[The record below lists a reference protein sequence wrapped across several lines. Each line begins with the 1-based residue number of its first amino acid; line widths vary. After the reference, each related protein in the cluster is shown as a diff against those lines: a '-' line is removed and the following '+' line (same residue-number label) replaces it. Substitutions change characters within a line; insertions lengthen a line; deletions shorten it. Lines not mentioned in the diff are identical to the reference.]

1 MLGPLEALGPA
12 GPVTLGRGKLR
23 LLLSVLVLHA
33 GELVSRRA
41 IIDALWPEEPPPSAA
56 QTVESYVS
64 RLRAALRCAGAEGE
78 IIASAPGGY
87 RLVRDGHRI
96 DCEAFTELARLARDA
111 LARGDAA
118 MASDRARE
126 AAQLWR
132 GPALAGI
139 ADEPAVRGD
148 AAALEEQRL
157 AAFETGAEAM
167 LALGRHAEAIPG
179 LRVEAERHPERER
192 VHELLMLALY
202 RDGRQIEALE
212 VYRAVRTRLDEELGL
227 EPGPALRQLQEKVL
241 HQDPNLDMRPQNGTV
256 VREPAASGTRSIR
269 KPGLG
274 RAGRV
279 GLAAA
284 LVAGLAIL
292 VSLVAGEW
300 GRAGA
305 QSATSRVAALGVF
318 DSASGRSR
326 AALALAGVPTA
337 VASGLGSEWVTSY
350 DNGTLERI
358 DAGDVAVTQTVHLAV
373 GAAGLAVAAGDVWV
387 ADSLQST
394 LTRVDA
400 SSNEIV
406 QQIPVGSDPV
416 GVAAGAGAVWV
427 ANRGDGTVT
436 RIDPLTGGVLSVTG
450 VGPEPSAL
458 AVGDGA
464 VWVALSGAAAVA
476 RLDPS
481 TGKLLQTI
489 PVGTGPSAVAVGGAG
504 VWVANQLDSTV
515 SLINPASTS
524 VVLTRAVTG
533 SPSGLAAAGAGAWV
547 SGGGSELTLVR
558 PSGEIQ
564 TKATPSPVTAIATSP
579 YSVLV
584 GLGGIDADHR
594 GGTLVA
600 RLDDPAFEVMDPS
613 SCCDIPLNVLMLSY
627 DGLLAFS
634 KSPSS
639 PGRLV
644 PDLAIA
650 VPPPEDGGLSYTFRL
665 RPGLRYWTGAPVRA
679 SDFVRGFERAAH
691 SSDIYAAYLS
701 ALPGATECPRAPSCD
716 LAAAIL
722 ANDQAGTVTLR
733 LSHPDPN
740 LLVALGQPVFAP
752 DPGGTGIRPGTGP
765 YRVARQLLGH
775 LVDFERNPFFR
786 EWAPAAQPAGYPD
799 RIVLHVDGS
808 ASADVAAVVR
818 GSADWTFDQPTS
830 AQLADVQ
837 LRWPRL
843 LHTEPLPDTD
853 WIDLDTR
860 AAPFNDLR
868 VRQAL
873 NFAIDRNAIVRLYGG
888 PEDATPTCQ
897 VIPATIPGYVRY
909 CPYTRDP
916 SPTGTWTGPNLAR
929 AKRLIAASGTR
940 GDGVTIVT
948 QAFGPGEDP
957 VAHYIVGLLRTLGYR
972 ARLRVLTPSQMQTY
986 LHDDY
991 HNPPQMHTAEW
1002 NASVPSASDW
1012 ITLQLSC
1019 AAWHPPARLANHALF
1034 CDPAIDRIAT
1044 QAAQLQTTNPVAA
1057 DRLWAR
1063 ADRDITNLAPWIPT
1077 VTEIE
1082 TDLVSAR
1089 VGDYQ
1094 YVPGV
1099 GALLDQLWVR

>member
-12 GPVTLGRGKLR
+12 GPVTLGRGKQR

-64 RLRAALRCAGAEGE
+64 RLRAALRSAGAEGE

-96 DCEAFTELARLARDA
+96 DCDAFTEIARQARDA
-111 LARGDAA
+111 LAHGDAA

-139 ADEPAVRGD
+139 ADEPAVRAD
-148 AAALEEQRL
+148 AAALEEKRL
-157 AAFETGAEAM
+157 ATFETGAEAM
-167 LALGRHAEAIPG
+167 LELGRHVDTIPG

-192 VHELLMLALY
+192 VHELLMLAMY

-227 EPGPALRQLQEKVL
+227 EPGPALRQLQERVL
-241 HQDPNLDMRPQNGTV
+241 HQDPSLDMRPQNGTV
-256 VREPAASGTRSIR
+256 VREPAASATRSTR
-269 KPGLG
+269 KLGLA
-274 RAGRV
+274 RAGHV
-279 GLAAA
+279 ALAAA
-284 LVAGLAIL
+284 LVAGLTML
-292 VSLVAGEW
+292 VALVAGER

-305 QSATSRVAALGVF
+305 QSATLRVAALGVF
-318 DSASGRSR
+318 DSTSGRAR
-326 AALALAGVPTA
+326 AALALAGIPTA

-387 ADSLQST
+387 ADSLQNT

-427 ANRGDGTVT
+427 ANRGDGTVS

-533 SPSGLAAAGAGAWV
+533 SPSDLAAAGAGTWV
-547 SGGGSELTLVR
+547 SGGASELTLVR
-558 PSGEIQ
+558 ASGEIQ
-564 TKATPSPVTAIATSP
+564 TMPTPSPVTAIATSP
-579 YSVLV
+579 QSVLV
-584 GLGGIDADHR
+584 GLGGVGADHR

-600 RLDDPAFEVMDPS
+600 RVDDPAFEVMDPS
-613 SCCDIPLNVLMLSY
+613 SCCDIPPNVLLLSY
-627 DGLLAFS
+627 DGLLTFS

-701 ALPGATECPRAPSCD
+701 ALPGATACPRAPSCD

-740 LLVALGQPVFAP
+740 LLVALGQAVFAP
-752 DPGGTGIRPGTGP
+752 DPGGPGIRPGTGP

-775 LVDFERNPFFR
+775 LVEFERNPLFR

-808 ASADVAAVVR
+808 ASADVAAVLR

-837 LRWPRL
+837 LRSPRL

-853 WIDLDTR
+853 WIDLNTR

-897 VIPATIPGYVRY
+897 VIPATIPGHVRY

-929 AKRLIAASGTR
+929 ARQLIAASGTR
-940 GDGVTIVT
+940 GDGVTMVT
-948 QAFGPGEDP
+948 QAFGPGEEP
-957 VAHYIVGLLRTLGYR
+957 VAHYIVGLLRTLGYH

-986 LHDDY
+986 LNDDY
-991 HNPPQMHTAEW
+991 HDPPQMHTAEW
-1002 NASVPSASDW
+1002 NASVPSPSDW

-1019 AAWHPPARLANHALF
+1019 AAWHPPARLTNHALF
-1034 CDPAIDRIAT
+1034 CDPAVDRLAT

-1099 GALLDQLWVR
+1099 LALLDQLWVR